1 MKERYNVLKEVYPD
15 YLILILKKDKIY
27 SFNEYKD
34 ILNMFN
40 LNDIHI
46 NKLIL
51 NNLDIEEIYEFDD
64 NKYSNYY
71 IKVKLI
77 NCLERCVI

>member
-1 MKERYNVLKEVYPD
+1 MKERYNVLKGVYPD
-15 YLILILKKDKIY
+15 YLILILKKNKIY
-27 SFNEYKD
+27 SFNEDKD
-34 ILNMFN
+34 KLNMFN

-64 NKYSNYY
+64 TKYSNYY

-77 NCLERCVI
+77 NCLER

>member
-27 SFNEYKD
+27 SFNEDKD

-40 LNDIHI
+40 FNVIHI

-51 NNLDIEEIYEFDD
+51 NNLDIEGIYEFDD
-64 NKYSNYY
+64 NIYCNYY
-71 IKVKLI
+71 IKIKLI
-77 NCLERCVI
+77 NCLERRV